1 MQTTHKIA
9 GGDAEGFARYLTSTA
24 ARGDYYAGHDEDPE
38 DNAGGAVPQSR
49 WHGSPGMLATLGLSP
64 EQRVGRAD
72 LLALMRGASPVS
84 GEALRAAGGNGTK
97 VAGID
102 MTFSAPK
109 SVSALWAV
117 GSPYERARI
126 EAAHTKAV
134 AGALARTERDVQ
146 LVRTRTGGKLQWQ
159 HAERLV
165 AAEFVHTSSRLTK
178 EQETGGVPD
187 PQLHSHVVVL
197 GAEQ

>member
-24 ARGDYYAGHDEDPE
+24 ARGDYYAGHEEDAE
-38 DNAGGAVPQSR
+38 GEADGVVPQSR
-49 WHGSPGMLATLGLSP
+49 WHGSPGMLATLGLDP
-64 EQRVGRAD
+64 EQRVHRAD
-72 LLALMRGASPVS
+72 LTAMMRGTSPAT
-84 GEALRAAGGNGTK
+84 GKALRAAGGNGTR

-117 GSPYERARI
+117 GSRYERARI
-126 EAAHTKAV
+126 ETAHTKAV
-134 AGALARTERDVQ
+134 AGAIARTERDVQ

-165 AAEFVHTSSRLTK
+165 AAEFIHTSSRLTK
-178 EQETGGVPD
+178 PESTDSVRC
-187 PQLHSHVVVL
+187 
-197 GAEQ
+197 